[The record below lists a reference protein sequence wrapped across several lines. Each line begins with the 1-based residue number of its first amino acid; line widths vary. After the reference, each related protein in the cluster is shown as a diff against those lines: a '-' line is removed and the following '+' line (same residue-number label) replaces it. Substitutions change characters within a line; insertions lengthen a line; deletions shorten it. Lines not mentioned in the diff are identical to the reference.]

1 MYVPMARKF
10 DKTEN
15 SHAQRAALPT
25 LWLTSSVPP
34 VPLRV
39 IAENFTQPQMVTIVQ
54 HLDPIVQNANMQK
67 IFSLVPTDI
76 ADALRLFDAADY
88 PNVISLR
95 DMEYAHWGEE
105 CP

>member
-1 MYVPMARKF
+1 MDRHAVNRTDNNHFSAR
-10 DKTEN
+10 
-15 SHAQRAALPT
+15 HAAPPA

-34 VPLRV
+34 IPLRM
-39 IAENFTQPQMVTIVQ
+39 IAENFTQIQMETMVQ
-54 HLDPIVQNANMQK
+54 HLDPIVQNSNMQK
-67 IFSLVPTDI
+67 ILSLIPTDI
-76 ADALRLFDAADY
+76 ADALRLFDAADF